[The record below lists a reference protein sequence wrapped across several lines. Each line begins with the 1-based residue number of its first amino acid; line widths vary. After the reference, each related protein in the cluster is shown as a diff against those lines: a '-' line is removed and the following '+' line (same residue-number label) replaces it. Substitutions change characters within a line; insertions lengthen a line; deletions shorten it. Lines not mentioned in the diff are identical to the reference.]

1 MVSINALPYHKL
13 IKLTSTVN
21 SKFIKPLFIAHIIIF
36 LQGLPNLLNLIDLLV
51 DLCQIIKIITC
62 KVKQLVNT
70 GSQRFRS
77 ITVINNSS
85 Y

>member
-13 IKLTSTVN
+13 IKLTATVN
-21 SKFIKPLFIAHIIIF
+21 SKFIKPLFIEHIIIF
-36 LQGLPNLLNLIDLLV
+36 LQGLPNLLELIDLLIE
-51 DLCQIIKIITC
+51 LWQMIKFITY
-62 KVKQLVNT
+62 KVEQLVNT